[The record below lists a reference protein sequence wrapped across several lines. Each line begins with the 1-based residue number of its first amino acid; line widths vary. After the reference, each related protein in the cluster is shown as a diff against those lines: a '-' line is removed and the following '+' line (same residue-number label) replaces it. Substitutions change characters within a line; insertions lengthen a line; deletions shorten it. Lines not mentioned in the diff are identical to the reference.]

1 MIGRDHKQIVW
12 WLVIAAVAL
21 RLYFVRELLAAL
33 SLFTLVFVAVAL
45 VISALYLLQKLWNS
59 SITRFTDS

>member
-1 MIGRDHKQIVW
+1 MISRDHKQIVW
-12 WLVIAAVAL
+12 WLVIVAVAL